1 MKVWIFFSFAKLQNG
16 HSWHQ
21 TTQQPGFVSLKLS
34 SHDLLSEMQNS
45 TQEGR
50 RMLDAE
56 CNLHGVRVISFPKDK
71 SSYKRVLGTAKQ

>member
-1 MKVWIFFSFAKLQNG
+1 M
-16 HSWHQ
+16 
-21 TTQQPGFVSLKLS
+21 SLKLLA
-34 SHDLLSEMQNS
+34 HDLLSEMQNS

-56 CNLHGVRVISFPKDK
+56 CNLHGVRVISFPKDE